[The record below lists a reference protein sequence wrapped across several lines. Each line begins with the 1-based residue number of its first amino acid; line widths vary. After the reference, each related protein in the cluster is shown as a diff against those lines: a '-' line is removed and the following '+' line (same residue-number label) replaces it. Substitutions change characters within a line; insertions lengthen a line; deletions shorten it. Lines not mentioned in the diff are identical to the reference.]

1 MSVTVMLVLEG
12 VRPDAL
18 CSRGCPNIQGL
29 MREGCYTMSART
41 VFPSLSMPTQ
51 ISMMFSIP
59 PIEHLVTDDLV
70 RPSTALR
77 SGFIDVL
84 SRAGLK
90 SGAFYSVESL
100 RYLSRPGSLA
110 FSYFRNG
117 NFFDG
122 DVDID
127 LVSNA
132 LRWTCSE
139 NPAFLYLCLS
149 GADAAGHQ
157 FGWMSQEYCDQ
168 IEAIDRAVG
177 LLRDNLPSESTILLT
192 SNHGGH
198 GFEHGTKLPEDTTV
212 PWIICGPQVRSAYQI
227 TRQVSC
233 LDSIPTLAALMGV
246 KAHPQWRGSVVT
258 EVFGMRTADVLR
270 PAVVMNAEN

>member
-1 MSVTVMLVLEG
+1 MLVLEG

-18 CSRGCPNIQGL
+18 CGRGCPNIQGM
-29 MREGCYTMSART
+29 MREGSYTMSART
-41 VFPSLSMPTQ
+41 VFPSLCMPTQ
-51 ISMMFSIP
+51 ISMMFSMP

-90 SGAFYSVESL
+90 SGGFYSNEAL

-132 LRWTCSE
+132 LKWAHAE
-139 NPAFLYLCLS
+139 KPAFLYLCLS
-149 GADAAGHQ
+149 GADATGHQ
-157 FGWMSQEYCDQ
+157 FGWMSKEYCDQ
-168 IEAIDRAVG
+168 IEVIDRAVG
-177 LLRDNLPSESTILLT
+177 LLMDNLPSESTILLT

-198 GFEHGTKLPEDTTV
+198 AFEHGTKLPEDISI
-212 PWIICGPQVRSAYQI
+212 PWIIRGPGTRSAYQI

-258 EVFGMRTADVLR
+258 EVFEMRTTETLR
-270 PAVVMNAEN
+270 PAGVMEARH